1 MKRVLIV
8 DDSLELGRWLQA
20 ALIQLDAQIQAPVFP
35 SAEEAMLEATRHP
48 VDVVVTDIRL
58 PGMTGFE
65 LVRKM
70 RKRYPGIKVI
80 FITGMQDAG
89 LKKQAED
96 LGADAFFHK
105 PMDIPSFLNAV
116 NACLSVERDTVQVVP
131 IQPQPVPETAEAL
144 GPETLPAEGLVALLS
159 TLRASLTALAALVL
173 DSNGKIVAK
182 TGHFPDSAFD
192 HLWIMPLVEAVKAS
206 NKVSRL
212 METPVAKNILAFQ
225 GVAFDL
231 VLASMGDYALVLVLR
246 SGRPALRLALAF
258 EEIMTAQKD
267 LLAFLNSPVSGIAP
281 APITPLQKSLS
292 GQEVAPASWPT
303 SLQTPAAESSS
314 ELRKSSTEVVGG
326 QSKVEESVADEASA
340 ADFDAIFHKA
350 SPLKAEDVDAFWD
363 SAAEAASTD
372 SSTPGGIS
380 FDQARQ
386 MGLASGLEEEK
397 H

>member
-48 VDVVVTDIRL
+48 VDVLVTDIRL

-65 LVRKM
+65 FVRKM

-80 FITGMQDAG
+80 VITGLQDAA

-96 LGADAFFHK
+96 LGAIAFFHK

-116 NACLSVERDTVQVVP
+116 NACLSMERESDAASSSPT
-131 IQPQPVPETAEAL
+131 QPVRETADL
-144 GPETLPAEGLVALLS
+144 LVPELLPAEGLATLLS
-159 TLRASLTALAALVL
+159 NLRASLTALAALLL
-173 DSNGKIVAK
+173 DADGKIVAK
-182 TGHFPDSAFD
+182 AGHFPDSAFD

-231 VLASMGDYALVLVLR
+231 VLASIGDYALVMVLR

-267 LLAFLNSPVSGIAP
+267 LLAFLSIPVTIKTPEPAKLVQASPAQMGSP
-281 APITPLQKSLS
+281 P
-292 GQEVAPASWPT
+292 
-303 SLQTPAAESSS
+303 
-314 ELRKSSTEVVGG
+314 ELRGLPPELREAPSVQVVEPDN
-326 QSKVEESVADEASA
+326 VEETAAKEMTA
-340 ADFDAIFHKA
+340 ADFDAIFQKA

-363 SAAEAASTD
+363 SAAAAPGVG

-386 MGLASGLEEEK
+386 MGLAPGLEEEK